1 LDAYRARNEL
11 LATIGVMPR
20 DLGALRV
27 AIDLSQ
33 IAGRLVALFEHA
45 SIPEPV
51 KAQILD
57 AIDPPRPSELV
68 VAPQPNGQALP

>member
-1 LDAYRARNEL
+1 L
-11 LATIGVMPR
+11 LVHGCE
-20 DLGALRV
+20 V

-57 AIDPPRPSELV
+57 AIDPLRQPDLE
-68 VAPQPNGQALP
+68 VASHANGRGRA